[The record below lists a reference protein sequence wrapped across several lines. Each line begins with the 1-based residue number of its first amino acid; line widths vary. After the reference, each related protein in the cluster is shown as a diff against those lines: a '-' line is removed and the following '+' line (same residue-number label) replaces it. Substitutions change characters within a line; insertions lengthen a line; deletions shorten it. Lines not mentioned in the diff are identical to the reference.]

1 MTTVIMVT
9 HGTHGDV
16 LPFVGLGRI
25 LRERGHRVEILTH
38 APFEAVARRE
48 GLEFTPIDT
57 EREYERYLS
66 DTPMLLGAG
75 MDRWRRFYD
84 AIGLFDQIRF
94 ECEVLK
100 ARHVPGETVF
110 VGRHTTAISTLFAGE
125 VLDVPTAWVAVT
137 PVQYMSER
145 PAVHMYRET
154 MSDRLDAVRATLG
167 LAPVGDWTSWFTSA
181 RLHLGLWPEWF
192 DRAGVAAP
200 SRVRLTGA
208 PYGDDTFTDPVP
220 PEADRLLDRGAVI
233 VTGGTGRMIH
243 ERFYAAAVA
252 ACAAA
257 GVPALVVARHRDL
270 VPADLPQDVSWFPH
284 LPFHQV
290 MGRARAVLHHGG
302 IGTVVRAVAAG
313 VPQVLLAHGFDRSD
327 NGMRLAR
334 LGLGSWLPERRWTTE
349 EIVPLLNEALAA
361 DGHRERVAP
370 YAGAARPG
378 LRAAAE
384 AVEELLH
391 V

>member
-1 MTTVIMVT
+1 MTTVVMVA

-48 GLEFTPIDT
+48 GLEFTAIDT
-57 EREYERYLS
+57 ESEYERYLS
-66 DTPMLLGAG
+66 DTPLLLGSG
-75 MDRWRRFYD
+75 MDRWRRFYE
-84 AIGLFDQIRF
+84 AAGLFGQMEF
-94 ECEVLK
+94 ECRVLMD
-100 ARHVPGETVF
+100 RHVPGETVF
-110 VGRHTTAISTLFAGE
+110 VGRHTTALSTLFAGE
-125 VLDVPTAWVAVT
+125 LLDVPTAWVAVT

-145 PAVHMYRET
+145 PAVHMYRES
-154 MSDRLDAVRATLG
+154 MREPLDAVRASLG
-167 LAPVGDWTSWFTSA
+167 LAPVDDWAAWFTSA

-192 DRAGVAAP
+192 DRAGIAAP
-200 SRVRLTGA
+200 SRARLIGA
-208 PYGDDTFTDPVP
+208 PYGDDTFVDEVP
-220 PEADRLLDRGAVI
+220 PEAERLLDQGAVI

-252 ACAAA
+252 ACRAA

-270 VPADLPQDVSWFPH
+270 VPDPLPEGVAWVPR

-290 MGRARAVLHHGG
+290 MGRASAVLHHGG

-334 LGLGSWLPERRWTTE
+334 IGLGAWLPERRWTPE
-349 EIVPLLNEALAA
+349 EIVPLLHAALA
-361 DGHRERVAP
+361 DEGYRERVVP
-370 YAGAARPG
+370 YARAAQPG
-378 LRAAAE
+378 LPAAAE
-384 AVEELLH
+384 AVEELLS

>member
-1 MTTVIMVT
+1 MTGVVLVT

-16 LPFVGLGRI
+16 LPFVGLGRV
-25 LRERGHRVEILTH
+25 LRERGHRVELLTH
-38 APFEAVARRE
+38 APFEAVARRA
-48 GLEFTPIDT
+48 GLEFTAIDT
-57 EREYERYLS
+57 ERDYERYLA

-84 AIGLFDQIRF
+84 AIGLFDQIAY

-110 VGRHTTAISTLFAGE
+110 VGRHTTAVSTLFAGE
-125 VLDVPTAWVAVT
+125 ALGVPVAWVAVT

-154 MSDRLDAVRATLG
+154 MADRLDTVRATLG
-167 LAPVGDWTSWFTSA
+167 LGPVGDWGAWFTSA
-181 RLHLGLWPEWF
+181 GLHLGLWPDWF
-192 DRAGVAAP
+192 DRAGIAAP
-200 SRVRLTGA
+200 ARARLTGA
-208 PYGDDTFTDPVP
+208 PYGDDTFADPVP
-220 PEADRLLDRGAVI
+220 PEAERLLERGAVI

-243 ERFYAAAVA
+243 ERFYPAAVA
-252 ACAAA
+252 ACAEA

-270 VPADLPQDVSWFPH
+270 VPDRLPEGVAWFPH
-284 LPFHQV
+284 LPFHRV
-290 MGRARAVLHHGG
+290 MARARAVLHHGG

-334 LGLGSWLPERRWTTE
+334 LGLGSWLPERRWTTG
-349 EIVPLLNEALAA
+349 EIVPLLRAALAD
-361 DGHRERVAP
+361 DGYAARVAP
-370 YAGAARPG
+370 YEQSAQPG
-378 LRAAAE
+378 LRAAAQ
-384 AVEELLH
+384 AVEELLES
-391 V
+391 

>member
-1 MTTVIMVT
+1 MTTVVMVT

-25 LRERGHRVEILTH
+25 LRGRGHRVEILTH
-38 APFEAVARRE
+38 APFEGVARRE
-48 GLEFTPIDT
+48 GLEFTAIDT
-57 EREYERYLS
+57 EREYERYLA

-75 MDRWRRFYD
+75 MQRWRRFYD
-84 AIGLFDQIRF
+84 ATGLFDQIRF
-94 ECEVLK
+94 ECQVLK
-100 ARHVPGETVF
+100 TRHVPGETVF

-125 VLDVPTAWVAVT
+125 LLAVPTAWVAVT

-167 LAPVGDWTSWFTSA
+167 LAPVDDWASWFTSA
-181 RLHLGLWPEWF
+181 QLHLGLWPEWF
-192 DRAGVAAP
+192 DRAGIAAP
-200 SRVRLTGA
+200 SRARLTGA
-208 PYGDDTFTDPVP
+208 PYGDDTFQGAVP
-220 PEADRLLDRGAVI
+220 PEAERLLDQGAVI

-243 ERFYAAAVA
+243 ERFYPAAVA

-270 VPADLPQDVSWFPH
+270 VPDPLPPGISWFPH

-334 LGLGSWLPERRWTTE
+334 LKLGSWLPERRWTPE
-349 EIVPLLNEALAA
+349 EIVPLLRAALSD
-361 DGHRERVAP
+361 DGYGERVAP
-370 YAGAARPG
+370 YALAARPG

-384 AVEELLH
+384 AVEELLN

>member
-1 MTTVIMVT
+1 MVT

-16 LPFVGLGRI
+16 LPFVSLGRI
-25 LRERGHRVEILTH
+25 LRGRGHRVEILTH

-57 EREYERYLS
+57 ERDYERYLA
-66 DTPMLLGAG
+66 DTPLLLGAG
-75 MDRWRRFYD
+75 LERWRRFYD
-84 AIGLFDQIRF
+84 ASGLFDQIRF

-125 VLDVPTAWVAVT
+125 ALEVPTAWIAVT
-137 PVQYMSER
+137 PLQYMSER
-145 PAVHMYRET
+145 AAVHMYRQS
-154 MSDRLDAVRATLG
+154 MSDRLDAVRAMLG
-167 LAPVGDWTSWFTSA
+167 LAPVDDWAAWFTSA

-192 DRAGVAAP
+192 DRAGVPAP

-208 PYGDDTFTDPVP
+208 PYGDDTFVEPVP
-220 PEADRLLDRGAVI
+220 PEAGRLLDRGAVI

-243 ERFYAAAVA
+243 ERFYPAAVA

-257 GVPALVVARHRDL
+257 RVPALVVARHRDL
-270 VPADLPQDVSWFPH
+270 VPERLPDGVSWFAH

-290 MGRARAVLHHGG
+290 MARARAVLHHGG
-302 IGTVVRAVAAG
+302 IGTAVRAVAAG

-334 LGLGSWLPERRWTTE
+334 LGLGSWLPERRWTPG
-349 EIVPLLNEALAA
+349 EIVPLLREALVA
-361 DGHRERVAP
+361 DGYRARAAT
-370 YAGAARPG
+370 YAQAAQPG
-378 LRAAAE
+378 LRPAAE
-384 AVEELLH
+384 AVEALLNS
-391 V
+391 

>member
-167 LAPVGDWTSWFTSA
+167 LGPVGDWTSWFTSA

-192 DRAGVAAP
+192 DRAGVTAP

-220 PEADRLLDRGAVI
+220 PEAERLLDRGAVI